1 MNMEMNTKPRQLSR
15 AGLAFALAIFSTTS
29 LNAFAKQDENP
40 DITSKEQASQVKA
53 ESKKVI
59 IVAVKNDIAA
69 KEIKPVNN
77 ASDIAAQ
84 KSDSGLDVKKA
95 TAVYALSGSLSRP
108 WGSEHTAAKKP
119 LFYQMRFTVANTQSH
134 SIDMQ
139 FNSGM
144 TADLLL
150 INSQGDTI
158 WHWASDR
165 MFTQAIRHVRLG
177 RGETLDVDFQVPSK
191 VLEQLKGD
199 NYLWRAELKAKPM
212 DDSGTDLM
220 APVEI
225 AY

>member
-1 MNMEMNTKPRQLSR
+1 MNMEMNTQPRQLSR

-29 LNAFAKQDENP
+29 LNACAKQDENP
-40 DITSKEQASQVKA
+40 DLTSKEAVEKA
-53 ESKKVI
+53 M
-59 IVAVKNDIAA
+59 AA

-77 ASDIAAQ
+77 ALDLAAQ
-84 KSDSGLDVKKA
+84 KSDSVLDVKKA
-95 TAVYALSGSLSRP
+95 TADYALTGSLSRP

-134 SIDMQ
+134 GIDMQ

-150 INSQGDTI
+150 INSQGETV

-165 MFTQAIRHVRLG
+165 MFTQAIRQVALAS
-177 RGETLDVDFQVPSK
+177 GETLDVDFQVPSK

-212 DDSGTDLM
+212 DDSGADLM

-225 AY
+225 KY